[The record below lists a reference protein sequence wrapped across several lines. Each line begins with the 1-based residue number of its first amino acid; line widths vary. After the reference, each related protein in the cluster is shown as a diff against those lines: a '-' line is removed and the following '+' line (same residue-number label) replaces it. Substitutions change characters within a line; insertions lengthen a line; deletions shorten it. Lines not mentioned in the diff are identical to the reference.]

1 MDAWEKAGRGV
12 SWTQVALGPSS
23 LAVNVQVVTFPSC
36 VPWRFPS
43 QTPPWTLQKA
53 LASLCDSQPLILV
66 LVSWLPRSIQQL

>member
-23 LAVNVQVVTFPSC
+23 LAVNVQVVTFSSC

-53 LASLCDSQPLILV
+53 LASL
-66 LVSWLPRSIQQL
+66 